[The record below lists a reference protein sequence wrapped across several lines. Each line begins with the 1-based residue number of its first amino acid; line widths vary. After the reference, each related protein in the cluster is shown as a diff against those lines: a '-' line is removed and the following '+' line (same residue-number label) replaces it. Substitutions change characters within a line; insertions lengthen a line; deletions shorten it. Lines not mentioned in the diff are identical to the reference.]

1 MREIQAA
8 MEKASKEKAI
18 LLQYHD
24 VIKAATEIG
33 LDYTA
38 LNPEELILMFM
49 AGEFDPTP
57 QEEARQTVKS
67 GKGGKGGKGGRPKGQ
82 SQKRVHEYDEAR
94 AQYEEELY
102 DKDLAER
109 KIRKDLESRKQK
121 EREIEKQ
128 KEREVEGD
136 TSRERTGEVVLK
148 IDITDS
154 DGEEDSEE
162 TAGHSIQP
170 GDRVVHRRVPAYD
183 ATEKPDSESG
193 TSGKQ
198 ESRTYYIPVKEK
210 VNITQ
215 KKKH

>member
-1 MREIQAA
+1 
-8 MEKASKEKAI
+8 MEKASNEKAI

-24 VIKAATEIG
+24 AIKAATEIG

-38 LNPEELILMFM
+38 LNPEELISMFM

-67 GKGGKGGKGGRPKGQ
+67 GKEGKGGKGGRPKGQ
-82 SQKRVHEYDEAR
+82 SHEYDKAH

-102 DKDLAER
+102 DKELAER
-109 KIRKDLESRKQK
+109 EIRKDLESRKQK
-121 EREIEKQ
+121 ERGIGKQ

-162 TAGHSIQP
+162 TAGDSI
-170 GDRVVHRRVPAYD
+170 
-183 ATEKPDSESG
+183 
-193 TSGKQ
+193 
-198 ESRTYYIPVKEK
+198 
-210 VNITQ
+210 
-215 KKKH
+215 

>member
-24 VIKAATEIG
+24 AIKAATEIG

-38 LNPEELILMFM
+38 LTPEELILMFM
-49 AGEFDPTP
+49 AGEFEPTDPTP
-57 QEEARQTVKS
+57 QEETRQTAKS

-82 SQKRVHEYDEAR
+82 SQKREHESNKVH

-102 DKDLAER
+102 DKELAER
-109 KIRKDLESRKQK
+109 ERRKDLESRKQK

-136 TSRERTGEVVLK
+136 TSRERIGEVVLK
-148 IDITDS
+148 VDITDS

-162 TAGHSIQP
+162 TAGDSIYP
-170 GDRVVHRRVPAYD
+170 GDTVVHRRVPAYD
-183 ATEKPDSESG
+183 CSFSILPKIFLSISG
-193 TSGKQ
+193 FM
-198 ESRTYYIPVKEK
+198 V
-210 VNITQ
+210 TQ
-215 KKKH
+215 VLVHVPN